1 MITSSPYIS
10 IRDLQKIY
18 TIHEREAGLGAAV
31 RSLVRRKAKQVH
43 AVDGITFSVAPGEIV
58 GFLGPNGAG
67 KTTTLKML
75 TGLLH
80 PSDGQADVLGFTPWQ
95 RKNEF
100 LRQITLVLG
109 QRNQLIWDIP
119 AADSFEL
126 NRVIFSIPEEEYR
139 QTLAELTELLD
150 LGPLIHKPVRNL
162 SLGERMKCEIAGA
175 LLHRPKVLFLDEPTI
190 GLDVTAQRRIRQFVA
205 EYNQRYG
212 ASVLLTSHYMADVEA
227 LCQRV
232 IVIHHGKILFDGDL
246 TALVQRF
253 SPHKTIVVDLAPGAT
268 NGRGA
273 EALRP
278 FGEVVAYTEG
288 QAVLRVPKAETALV
302 TTKLLTNLAINDL
315 TIQDPPIEAV
325 IEQVFT
331 TEPEGD

>member
-1 MITSSPYIS
+1 MTTSFPHIS
-10 IRDLQKIY
+10 IQNLQKVY
-18 TIHEREAGLGAAV
+18 TIHEREAGLGAAM
-31 RSLVRRKAKQVH
+31 RSLFHRKAKEVR
-43 AVDGITFSVAPGEIV
+43 AVDDISFSVAPGEIV

-80 PSDGQADVLGFTPWQ
+80 PSGGQADVLGFTPWQ

-100 LRQITLVLG
+100 LRKITLVLG

-126 NRVIFSIPEEEYR
+126 NRVIFSIPEDEYR
-139 QTLAELTELLD
+139 ETLAELTELLD
-150 LGPLIHKPVRNL
+150 LGPLIQKPVRNL

-232 IVIHHGKILFDGDL
+232 IVIHHGRILFDGDL
-246 TALVQRF
+246 TALIQKF

-273 EALRP
+273 VALRP
-278 FGEVVAYTEG
+278 FGEVVSYTEG
-288 QAVLRVPKAETALV
+288 QAVLRVAKAETVVV
-302 TTKLLTNLAINDL
+302 TTKLLTNLTINDL
-315 TIQDPPIEAV
+315 TIQDPPIEEV
-325 IEQVFT
+325 IEQVFN
-331 TEPEGD
+331 EG